1 LLRDN
6 SVIEIFNY
14 YLDYENSFAF
24 FINSLKYGSKFPII
38 LSQFSKDII
47 FKFDKLQYLNKGIY
61 VDPNINQAL
70 HHMLFNM
77 RADYILNIL
86 PDYKKNFANVGFLN
100 NLVFSYI
107 ATSKFSTS
115 FFDTSLMKYN
125 PLENSLI
132 ADKKLLGY
140 VGAQY
145 LSRLILVMEN
155 VDWTLL
161 NDAAKTATLI
171 AKEEEVFIGMLKNLD
186 VDANDFVKL
195 NCLPQSLNTLENV
208 ISVYKSIFEAQYQ
221 MSVGYKQQFDNISF
235 KAGYL
240 HPNDICQ
247 ILYNFNL
254 NTDEIGWLHIKMD
267 GLVLNSETLKNIYL
281 KDYSSL
287 SEFIKCLKNKK
298 FDKELIDL
306 DIQNISKTDVFF
318 KKI

>member
-155 VDWTLL
+155 VD
-161 NDAAKTATLI
+161 
-171 AKEEEVFIGMLKNLD
+171 
-186 VDANDFVKL
+186 
-195 NCLPQSLNTLENV
+195 
-208 ISVYKSIFEAQYQ
+208 
-221 MSVGYKQQFDNISF
+221 
-235 KAGYL
+235 
-240 HPNDICQ
+240 
-247 ILYNFNL
+247 
-254 NTDEIGWLHIKMD
+254 
-267 GLVLNSETLKNIYL
+267 
-281 KDYSSL
+281 
-287 SEFIKCLKNKK
+287 
-298 FDKELIDL
+298 
-306 DIQNISKTDVFF
+306 
-318 KKI
+318 